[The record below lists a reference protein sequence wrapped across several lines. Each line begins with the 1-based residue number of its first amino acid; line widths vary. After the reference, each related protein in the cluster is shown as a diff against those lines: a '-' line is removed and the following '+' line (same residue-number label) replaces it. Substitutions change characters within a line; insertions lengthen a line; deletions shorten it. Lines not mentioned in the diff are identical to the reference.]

1 MIDIEKLLFEICED
15 EKVYDKNIDLIDSD
29 LLDSY
34 SMIILFSK
42 LEDLGITIYP
52 TRIDRDLLRSVDGIK
67 KLIEE
72 AQK

>member
-15 EKVYDKNIDLIDSD
+15 EKVYDKNIDLIDSG